1 MGLLHTFQTLLSAP
15 DACDSIEQGFGDLVD
30 DTPVQAGP
38 SSSNPES
45 CVTFL
50 ESGELPDTC
59 PLLDGVDP
67 LYNYMVS
74 ISPALKRRRRRIF
87 ALTQLCPWF
96 HHRIT
101 WTMIDA
107 NWNKANLPADR
118 LNACTGTNYCH
129 GLTFSSQVRNRL
141 TLLSRKFVRR
151 HWLLFREEVTSCD
164 AADMELEFIIGLDT
178 NYLDET
184 SMRLINESGD
194 LYFDSVSD
202 HRIAVL
208 IFEQDT
214 LIIDLCVPRGQIY
227 TFIVQDLGENGFS
240 NGGFVETYVDRRFV
254 DYLTGDFGSFTTVQ
268 ITEDRQTISQ
278 IPSAQPSRAPSE
290 SPSLSPTVSRAP
302 SQSPSVSALPTTEPS
317 VSPSSAPSTTSS
329 PTAVPS
335 TEPTNVVERSAAA
348 SVLSFSPIVVVA
360 AAAASLALCG
370 TKM

>member
-1 MGLLHTFQTLLSAP
+1 
-15 DACDSIEQGFGDLVD
+15 
-30 DTPVQAGP
+30 
-38 SSSNPES
+38 
-45 CVTFL
+45 
-50 ESGELPDTC
+50 
-59 PLLDGVDP
+59 
-67 LYNYMVS
+67 
-74 ISPALKRRRRRIF
+74 
-87 ALTQLCPWF
+87 
-96 HHRIT
+96 
-101 WTMIDA
+101 
-107 NWNKANLPADR
+107 
-118 LNACTGTNYCH
+118 
-129 GLTFSSQVRNRL
+129 
-141 TLLSRKFVRR
+141 
-151 HWLLFREEVTSCD
+151 
-164 AADMELEFIIGLDT
+164 MELEFIIGLDT

-194 LYFDSVSD
+194 LYFDSVND

-278 IPSAQPSRAPSE
+278 IPSAQPSRAPSQ

-317 VSPSSAPSTTSS
+317 VSPSTAPTSTSS

-335 TEPTNVVERSAAA
+335 TEPTDIVERSAA
-348 SVLSFSPIVVVA
+348 SGLCFSPIVV
-360 AAAASLALCG
+360 AAASLALCG
-370 TKM
+370 WALLP